1 MFVEYPI
8 WRTGPR
14 RLFLDIAAILTL
26 YLQIVNFQH
35 DGSDGMIYVEWHV
48 SLIFILKNVQPI
60 PSNNPFSVLLC

>member
-35 DGSDGMIYVEWHV
+35 DGSDGMIYVE
-48 SLIFILKNVQPI
+48 
-60 PSNNPFSVLLC
+60 